1 MELVRLCVSVYTVLN
16 NFFLFLIFVASIYFL
31 VHFVN

>member
-16 NFFLFLIFVASIYFL
+16 NFFFVFDICSFHLFSGTFC
-31 VHFVN
+31 